1 MNKNQ
6 SALNMYQVTGSQK
19 CQISKN
25 DEDTNVSR
33 AYAGTHLE
41 DNAKSI
47 PGKQKLKQEVADLLT
62 QDSKNEKANDLLTGI
77 CQTFSIA
84 DDIDCPLI
92 SKDFGNHYDKF
103 FVEKLT
109 ATKLFTT

>member
-47 PGKQKLKQEVADLLT
+47 PGQQKVNQDVADLLT

-77 CQTFSIA
+77 CQTFSIE
-84 DDIDCPLI
+84 DNIDCPLI
-92 SKDFGNHYDKF
+92 SKDLEN
-103 FVEKLT
+103 
-109 ATKLFTT
+109 

>member
-19 CQISKN
+19 CQITKN
-25 DEDTNVSR
+25 DKNTNVSR

-47 PGKQKLKQEVADLLT
+47 PGQLKVNQDAADFLT
-62 QDSKNEKANDLLTGI
+62 QDSKNEKANDLLKGI
-77 CQTFSIA
+77 CQTFSIE
-84 DDIDCPLI
+84 DDIDCPLLR
-92 SKDFGNHYDKF
+92 KDLGNIYDKF
-103 FVEKLT
+103 FGEKLT
-109 ATKLFTT
+109 AAKSFMT

>member
-19 CQISKN
+19 GQISKN

-47 PGKQKLKQEVADLLT
+47 PGQQKVNQDVADLLT

-77 CQTFSIA
+77 CQTFSIE
-84 DDIDCPLI
+84 DNIDCPLI
-92 SKDFGNHYDKF
+92 SKDLEN
-103 FVEKLT
+103 
-109 ATKLFTT
+109 